1 MFGLFKSDPVAKLQK
16 TIQKKYAEATAL
28 QRNGKIAVNDVYVWK
43 AIVLRYGKSEDQT
56 EEFIGTVTL
65 VR

>member
-28 QRNGKIAVNDVYVWK
+28 QRNGKIAEYADAMKEIEGLEKELNQLSTS
-43 AIVLRYGKSEDQT
+43 AG
-56 EEFIGTVTL
+56 
-65 VR
+65 